1 MRTIIVL
8 AWAWAIW
15 VAWREIVEF
24 LEEKEEE
31 KEKESEAAARRP

>member
-24 LEEKEEE
+24 L